1 MSNEPGEADVT
12 DTAYDDYESSGVG
25 WKLFAGIMIIIVGTF
40 NVIDGLV
47 AITNANYFKTVG
59 GGSAQLPL
67 TNNVKTWGWVVLIL
81 GAILILSGFLIFVGN
96 MFGRVIGVIAASV
109 NAIVQ
114 LAYLPHYPLWSFT
127 MILVDILVIW
137 GIVVHGGKLMADA

>member
-1 MSNEPGEADVT
+1 MT
-12 DTAYDDYESSGVG
+12 DSSYDSYESDGAG
-25 WKLFAGIMIIIVGTF
+25 WKLFAGIMIILVGTF

-47 AITNANYFKTVG
+47 AITNVNYFKNLAG
-59 GGSAQLPL
+59 GNLELPA
-67 TNNVKTWGWVVLIL
+67 TNNIKTWGWVVLIL
-81 GAILILSGFLIFVGN
+81 GAVLILSGFLIFIGN
-96 MFGRVIGVIAASV
+96 MFGRVIGVLAASA

-137 GIVVHGGKLMADA
+137 GIVVHGGKLMEDA

>member
-1 MSNEPGEADVT
+1 M
-12 DTAYDDYESSGVG
+12 G

-59 GGSAQLPL
+59 GGSSQLPL
-67 TNNVKTWGWVVLIL
+67 TNNVKTYGWVVLIL
-81 GAILILSGFLIFVGN
+81 GAILILSGFLIFIGN

>member
-1 MSNEPGEADVT
+1 MT
-12 DTAYDDYESSGVG
+12 DSTYDDYGSSGAG

-47 AITNANYFKTVG
+47 AITDDSYFKQI
-59 GGSAQLPL
+59 GSSGQLPV

-96 MFGRVIGVIAASV
+96 MFGRVIGVLAASV
-109 NAIVQ
+109 NAIIQ

-137 GIVVHGGKLMADA
+137 GIVVHGGRLMQDA

>member
-1 MSNEPGEADVT
+1 MT
-12 DTAYDDYESSGVG
+12 DSTYDSYETSGAG

-47 AITNANYFKTVG
+47 AITNANQFEG
-59 GGSAQLPL
+59 AFGSSSELPV

-81 GAILILSGFLIFVGN
+81 GAILILSGFLIFIGN
-96 MFGRVIGVIAASV
+96 MFGRVIGVIAASA

-114 LAYLPHYPLWSFT
+114 LAYLPHYPLWSFI

-137 GIVVHGGKLMADA
+137 GIVVHGGKLFEDA